1 MTAVNIPKLRVR
13 PKKAQNLSQCA
24 VEMSA
29 LATCWA
35 SASIDDKR
43 CAETAK
49 ALTACMQKGRP
60 APAKRTNIN
69 HHLARL
75 GKQVLGK

>member
-13 PKKAQNLSQCA
+13 TRKAQNLPQCA
-24 VEMSA
+24 VEMSS

-35 SASIDDKR
+35 SVSVDDKK
-43 CAETAK
+43 CAEMAK
-49 ALTACMQKGRP
+49 ALTECMQKGKPRG
-60 APAKRTNIN
+60 AKRSNVN
-69 HHLARL
+69 YHLARL